1 MARNQFADFSEEEFS
16 KLQAK
21 SIPSEDIA
29 TNQSKPLTYDRK
41 IELPSYKDWQSEGY
55 VSSVKNQGNC
65 GSCWA
70 FAATAAVESMHAIQN
85 YGLLLDLSEEQL
97 VECVSTCCGG
107 VGVIMIF

>member
-1 MARNQFADFSEEEFS
+1 MDFFRHFGGQGAPGGVQNLSF
-16 KLQAK
+16 
-21 SIPSEDIA
+21 
-29 TNQSKPLTYDRK
+29 
-41 IELPSYKDWQSEGY
+41 G
-55 VSSVKNQGNC
+55 VKNQGNC